1 MTKQK
6 DHEQSSSSIYAS
18 MEPYDP
24 VMSFEDYIKDD
35 ENIVDQVRHLSHL
48 YFKQPVSHRFTQ
60 ILLNW
65 FWNLGFIEFQKLT

>member
-6 DHEQSSSSIYAS
+6 DHEQSSCSIYAN

-48 YFKQPVSHRFTQ
+48 YLKQSLLPVDLH
-60 ILLNW
+60 
-65 FWNLGFIEFQKLT
+65 KLF